1 MKTVAVFFTGGT
13 IAMREDK
20 DGAVFRLVL
29 PLEKEALP
37 GRLSAAGAVDGGEA
51 AE

>member
-1 MKTVAVFFTGGT
+1 MTRQPALLADV
-13 IAMREDK
+13 REDK